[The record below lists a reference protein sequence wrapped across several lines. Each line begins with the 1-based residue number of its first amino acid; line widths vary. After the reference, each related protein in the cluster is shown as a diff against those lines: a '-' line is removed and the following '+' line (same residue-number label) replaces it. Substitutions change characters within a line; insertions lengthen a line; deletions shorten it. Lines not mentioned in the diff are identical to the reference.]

1 MPSAKPDKSLIKAA
15 VRERYGW
22 ERPEDIFSPIKDA
35 VLLAI
40 SDGAITAARAA
51 QLEHTLLAHPD
62 YKFFPYS
69 TLKAA
74 LFRALQPGGWEPVME
89 RDLLVFLSAVFVED
103 DPGFVFPKLFKE
115 DLPTI
120 GPIYEQLFDVPPP
133 DFSLAGK
140 LCDFTGSFEGKS
152 RKQCFEHVLAQG
164 GTPSDGGWYTDCFFV
179 ADDHYQDRVFSNG
192 LADAITCRAAFGIT
206 RIYREH
212 HFK

>member
-1 MPSAKPDKSLIKAA
+1 MPSAKPDKSIIKAA

-22 ERPEDIFSPIKDA
+22 ERPEDIFSPVKEA
-35 VLLAI
+35 VLLAV

-51 QLEHTLLAHPD
+51 QLEHTLLAYPD
-62 YKFFPYS
+62 HKFFPYS

-74 LFRALQPGGWEPVME
+74 LFRALQPGGWEPVVE
-89 RDLLVFLSAVFVED
+89 RDLLVFLSAVFAED
-103 DPGFVFPKLFKE
+103 DPGFAYSRLIRE

-120 GPIYEQLFDVPPP
+120 GPIYDQIFDEPPA

-140 LCDFTGSFEGKS
+140 LCDFTGSFEGMS
-152 RKQCFEHVLAQG
+152 RKQCFEHVLTQG

-179 ADDHYQDRVFSNG
+179 GDDHYEAQAVSNG
-192 LADAITCRAAFGIT
+192 LADAITGRATFGIT
-206 RIYREH
+206 RIYRER